1 MRKTRPASRSRGG
14 NLGDYAM
21 LQHATKVDPQKSL
34 AELTAA
40 MQKMATKDTPVDQ
53 GSSTH
58 RGQLAAARDWGA
70 TLRFWWTLRRS
81 R

>member
-1 MRKTRPASRSRGG
+1 MRKMRPASRSRGG

-40 MQKMATKDTPVDQ
+40 MQKMATKDTPV
-53 GSSTH
+53 
-58 RGQLAAARDWGA
+58 
-70 TLRFWWTLRRS
+70 
-81 R
+81 